1 MIISHK
7 YKFIFI
13 KTRKVAGSSIEKFLY
28 PYLDHKTDVLTG
40 SPSDGVPQLN
50 LPKILKKPNGSGA
63 GHASY
68 KHAKQI
74 LQNNI
79 KDYFIFSAERNPWD
93 KCISSYKFHKSIG
106 NVSCGINEFIS
117 LEKIR
122 NKQTNVV
129 FSPLPLDWPLYTYQN
144 KVITNKIIKFENIN
158 NDLQEI
164 IAHLSIPANIN
175 DFTSIRLK
183 QTAAKQYTLN
193 KQSINKIHKLF
204 SREINYFNYTYEC

>member
-1 MIISHK
+1 M
-7 YKFIFI
+7 
-13 KTRKVAGSSIEKFLY
+13 
-28 PYLDHKTDVLTG
+28 
-40 SPSDGVPQLN
+40 
-50 LPKILKKPNGSGA
+50 
-63 GHASY
+63 
-68 KHAKQI
+68 
-74 LQNNI
+74 
-79 KDYFIFSAERNPWD
+79 D

-106 NVSCGINEFIS
+106 NVSCDINEFIS

-183 QTAAKQYTLN
+183 QTAAKQYT
-193 KQSINKIHKLF
+193 
-204 SREINYFNYTYEC
+204 

>member
-1 MIISHK
+1 M
-7 YKFIFI
+7 
-13 KTRKVAGSSIEKFLY
+13 
-28 PYLDHKTDVLTG
+28 
-40 SPSDGVPQLN
+40 
-50 LPKILKKPNGSGA
+50 
-63 GHASY
+63 
-68 KHAKQI
+68 
-74 LQNNI
+74 
-79 KDYFIFSAERNPWD
+79 
-93 KCISSYKFHKSIG
+93 
-106 NVSCGINEFIS
+106 
-117 LEKIR
+117 
-122 NKQTNVV
+122 V

-204 SREINYFNYTYEC
+204 SREIDYFNYTYEC